1 MKGYD
6 RQVWVRAA
14 PEQAM
19 CHTSVCAKT
28 VRCGN
33 AERCTRSEHNYAA
46 GPSTLERS
54 VAGKQRTHNGARMVY
69 WEPITYKDLIILTE
83 WMALQ
88 GYSAAQLAQAVREPD
103 KYTEELRTVIRH
115 HADLA
120 AKQQAQDQASQ
131 QQAAAEFL
139 AARAARHDAPAA

>member
-1 MKGYD
+1 MSVMITSSRGSSSALASHQGTGWTRYVAPSVARSTMKGYD

-46 GPSTLERS
+46 GPSALERS
-54 VAGKQRTHNGARMVY
+54 VAGKQRTQ
-69 WEPITYKDLIILTE
+69 TE
-83 WMALQ
+83 HGWSTGNQ
-88 GYSAAQLAQAVREPD
+88 SH
-103 KYTEELRTVIRH
+103 TRT
-115 HADLA
+115 
-120 AKQQAQDQASQ
+120 
-131 QQAAAEFL
+131 
-139 AARAARHDAPAA
+139 